1 MGAPAI
7 TGAPV
12 VHSQDTAQPL
22 DDVIGGKRGAGL
34 LLVYV
39 TVPNSVRCATI
50 SVARMELFCVQVASN
65 FVLASLSLIFGLG
78 QQ

>member
-22 DDVIGGKRGAGL
+22 DDVVGGKRGAGL

-39 TVPNSVRCATI
+39 SVPNSVH
-50 SVARMELFCVQVASN
+50 
-65 FVLASLSLIFGLG
+65 
-78 QQ
+78 